1 MCMKLIK
8 SFSRFI
14 NETESHQNAMEFWFV
29 VSEDQIVAIYDN
41 MKDAKNYYDG
51 EIESKK
57 ELYFDQ
63 YANDQEEM
71 GRRTMDYGIYVHSD
85 GGYMNP
91 PESTITDEEYDEYF
105 DDNYSD
111 QIYLSGP
118 HNMSELPKD
127 IQSLMTPKILEEI
140 LEHGVYEV

>member
-1 MCMKLIK
+1 MKLIK

-14 NETESHQNAMEFWFV
+14 NESESPKNDMEFWFV

-41 MKDAKNYYDG
+41 MKDAKNYYEG
-51 EIESKK
+51 EIEFKK
-57 ELYFDQ
+57 DLYFDR
-63 YANDQEEM
+63 YYEEQEES
-71 GRRTMDYGIYVHSD
+71 GRSMVDYGRYSHSD
-85 GGYMNP
+85 GGYMDP
-91 PESTITDEEYDEYF
+91 PESTVSDEEYEEYF
-105 DDNYSD
+105 DDNYGN
-111 QIYLSGP
+111 QIYMSGP

>member
-1 MCMKLIK
+1 MKLIT
-8 SFSRFI
+8 SFSNFI
-14 NETESHQNAMEFWFV
+14 NESESPKNAMEFWFV

-51 EIESKK
+51 EIELKK
-57 ELYFDQ
+57 DLYFDKY
-63 YANDQEEM
+63 YAEQEES
-71 GRRTMDYGIYVHSD
+71 GRSMIDYGRYSHSD
-85 GGYMNP
+85 GGYMDP
-91 PESTITDEEYDEYF
+91 PESTVSDEEYEEYF
-105 DDNYSD
+105 EDNYGD

-127 IQSLMTPKILEEI
+127 IQSLMTPQILEEI